1 MTGISQFLNLA
12 SARRMAVVFC
22 INSSCPAGFIPFF
35 RCLYGGYYTAWFVP
49 PWAPADFM
57 ATVAH
62 ACDGRG
68 TLFTAVAVCAY
79 GGRRTPASGTL
90 WLMPCGVAG
99 GAGGNVARRER
110 LWAADACSPWIFAIF
125 AMACRFLQQCLI

>member
-1 MTGISQFLNLA
+1 
-12 SARRMAVVFC
+12 MAVVFC
-22 INSSCPAGFIPFF
+22 INSSCPAGFVPFF
-35 RCLYGGYYTAWFVP
+35 RCLYGRYYTVWFVP

-57 ATVAH
+57 AAVAH
-62 ACDGRG
+62 VCDGR
-68 TLFTAVAVCAY
+68 TS
-79 GGRRTPASGTL
+79 ASGAL
-90 WLMPCGVAG
+90 WLMPCGGAC